1 MPKHKTQLDLL
12 NPDTFTNRELS
23 TIDFNVRV
31 LALAAN
37 PGIPLLERIKFAAIV
52 GNNLDEFYMVRVG
65 SYLQKH
71 KLGISS
77 SRADGY
83 TPTQLVNEI
92 RKRAIR
98 LMTDQRRIIG
108 ELLAELEAHEVYISE
123 VSSLHMAEREAVRV
137 YFYEEVFPVLTPLAA
152 DHARPFPFIS
162 NLSLNIGVYL
172 RRHEHNTM
180 HEDRSEFVRIKVPEV
195 LPRLVDLGQVI
206 RRYAP
211 HLSPKPHH
219 LLWLEEIIADNLDLL
234 FSGMEIVE
242 QHPFRITRNA
252 DIDYEHEM
260 DDELADISTFIEAGV
275 RERRFGS
282 VVRLTVQ
289 HDISERMLTRL
300 IRELNVDPDRDV
312 YMVNGKLGTSSL
324 FQLASIDRPDLKYP
338 PYVPKTPETLTQIDD
353 IFAAIR
359 KGDILLHHPYDSFLA
374 VEEFFRQAARDPQ
387 VLAIKATL
395 YRVGKN
401 SPVVRALMDAREND
415 KQVAVLVELKA
426 RFDEE
431 NNLEWARAL
440 EHNGVHVTYGVEK
453 LPVKT
458 HAKIVMVVRKEGE
471 GLRRYLHLGTGNYN
485 ASTARLYSDLGVLT
499 CHPEIGEDATRLFN
513 RLTGYAP
520 DTSYKRLLVAPEY
533 LQLAILDLID
543 NEIEAARSGKPARL
557 IFKMNQL
564 EEELIIHKLYEASRA
579 GVKINLIVR
588 GLCCLRAGVPGY
600 SDNIRV
606 ISILGRFLE
615 HPRIYYFHNAP
626 DDQQIYA
633 GSADLM
639 RRNLYNR
646 VETVYPILDARLRRR
661 ALRILSTDLCNNA
674 LAWEMLPD
682 GTYARIQR
690 GPQDDIIDS
699 QYIFMQDS
707 AGLDIDLPPW
717 GDADSDSAE
726 STDY

>member
-1 MPKHKTQLDLL
+1 MTKHKTQLDLL

-37 PGIPLLERIKFAAIV
+37 PSIPLLERVKFTAIV

-65 SYLQKH
+65 SYVQKH
-71 KLGISS
+71 KLGITTT
-77 SRADGY
+77 RVDGY
-83 TPTQLVNEI
+83 TPTQLVTEI
-92 RKRAIR
+92 RERAIR

-108 ELLAELEAHEVYISE
+108 ELLAELEQHGVYIRQ
-123 VSSLHMAEREAVRV
+123 VGTLPAPQREAVRA

-162 NLSLNIGVYL
+162 NLSLNMGVYL
-172 RRHEHNTM
+172 RRHNVSLTQ
-180 HEDRSEFVRIKVPEV
+180 EDRTEFVRIKVPEV
-195 LPRLVDLGQVI
+195 LPRLVDLGQVVS
-206 RRYAP
+206 RYAP
-211 HLSPKPHH
+211 GLRQEPHH

-234 FSGMEIVE
+234 FPGMEIVE
-242 QHPFRITRNA
+242 HHPFRITRNA

-300 IRELNVDPDRDV
+300 IRELNVDPERDV

-324 FQLASIDRPDLKYP
+324 FQLASIERPELKYP
-338 PYVPKTPETLTQIDD
+338 PYVPKTPELLIQTDD

-359 KGDILLHHPYDSFLA
+359 KNDILLHHPYDSFLA

-401 SPVVRALMDAREND
+401 SPVVQALMEAREND

-533 LQLAILDLID
+533 LQAAILDLID
-543 NEIEAARSGKPARL
+543 NEIEAAQAGKPARL
-557 IFKMNQL
+557 VFKMNQL
-564 EEELIIHKLYEASRA
+564 EEELIIQKLYEASRA
-579 GVKINLIVR
+579 GVRINLIVR
-588 GLCCLRAGVPGY
+588 GLCCLRAGVPGF

-606 ISILGRFLE
+606 VSILGRFLE
-615 HPRIYYFHNAP
+615 HPRIYYFQNAP
-626 DDQQIYA
+626 EGQQLYA

-646 VETVYPILDARLRRR
+646 VETVYPILDPRLRQRV
-661 ALRILSTDLCNNA
+661 LRILATDLCNNA
-674 LAWEMLPD
+674 LAWEMQPD
-682 GTYARIQR
+682 GTYARITR
-690 GPQDDIIDS
+690 SPEDDIIDS

-707 AGLDIDLPPW
+707 AGLDIDLPAWQPP
-717 GDADSDSAE
+717 DPRE
-726 STDY
+726 SINS